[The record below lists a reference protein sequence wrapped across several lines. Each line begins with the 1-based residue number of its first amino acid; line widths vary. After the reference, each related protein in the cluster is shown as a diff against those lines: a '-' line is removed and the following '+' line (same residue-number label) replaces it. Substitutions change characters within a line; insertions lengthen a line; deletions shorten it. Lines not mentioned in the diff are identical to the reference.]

1 MISEN
6 LPQGSVW
13 ENFYRISAVPH
24 VSGHEEQLALRLV
37 EWAEKE
43 GNPLYPVPVI
53 WSRKEF
59 KDFILSVQPSEEN
72 VC

>member
-37 EWAEKE
+37 GVGGEKW
-43 GNPLYPVPVI
+43 LQ
-53 WSRKEF
+53 R
-59 KDFILSVQPSEEN
+59 
-72 VC
+72 